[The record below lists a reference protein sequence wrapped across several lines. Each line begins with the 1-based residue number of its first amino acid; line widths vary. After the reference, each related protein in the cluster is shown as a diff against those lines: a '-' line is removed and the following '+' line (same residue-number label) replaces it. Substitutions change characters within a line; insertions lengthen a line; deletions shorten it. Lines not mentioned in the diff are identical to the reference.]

1 MQNVRLMKWR
11 ESNKFAFYFRG
22 TNVALRNSGVF
33 CRPSESPVNYNTSM
47 NALESLPAVMLN
59 FVIFVVTIFG
69 RLLAIVR
76 ALY

>member
-1 MQNVRLMKWR
+1 MKWR

-22 TNVALRNSGVF
+22 TNVAIQSSGLF
-33 CRPSESPVNYNTSM
+33 CGPSESPVKSILPM

>member
-1 MQNVRLMKWR
+1 
-11 ESNKFAFYFRG
+11 
-22 TNVALRNSGVF
+22 
-33 CRPSESPVNYNTSM
+33 M